1 MKVLVGFMNSVQDP
15 HKKMLPLGNARNA
28 LPKWRLKEKKL
39 KRLQFLGD

>member
-15 HKKMLPLGNARNA
+15 HKKMLSLGNARNA
-28 LPKWRLKEKKL
+28 LSKWRLKDKKL